1 MKDASVTLHEPN
13 SPPPHQAPQM
23 EAGGPMTGGVA
34 HDFNNLLQVISGNL
48 EIVMRLIAR
57 QPIADERLREQLLAA
72 IASAQRS
79 ADSAKHLVDQ
89 KLGASGLQ
97 TGCADARPP
106 ESPTATA

>member
-1 MKDASVTLHEPN
+1 MKDASGTPREPS
-13 SPPPHQAPQM
+13 SPPPHEAQRM
-23 EAGGPMTGGVA
+23 EAGGQMTGGVA

-79 ADSAKHLVDQ
+79 AESAKHLVDQ
-89 KLGASGLQ
+89 MRGAGELQ
-97 TGCADARPP
+97 TGCAEARPP
-106 ESPTATA
+106 GSPTATA